1 MITTT
6 GHMRLSIQIAALQLG
21 HDGGQTYPIGPPE
34 KPLSDTQFE
43 AKFRDCARNAV
54 RPLSDLSVDAVLASI
69 GRLETLADARELLTP
84 FAE

>member
-1 MITTT
+1 MPRYSSVTMEAT
-6 GHMRLSIQIAALQLG
+6 
-21 HDGGQTYPIGPPE
+21 DPIGPPE

-54 RPLSDLSVDAVLASI
+54 RPLSDSSVDAVLASI